1 MTGIFLRRLGSFV
14 LTLLIAS
21 LLIFACMDLLP
32 GNAAAILLGTAARPD
47 TIAALEQQ
55 LGLDQ
60 PAYIRYLSWVAGAF
74 TGDLGNSAS
83 YGVPVSGL
91 IAERLAVTLPLA
103 ALALLLAVAIGTPM
117 GVWAAARW
125 RKAPDRIASGFSQ
138 IGIAIPDFWFGLLL
152 ILTFSTSLQWFS
164 AGGFPGWQEPAS
176 ALKALVLPAAA
187 LALPQAAILTRVTRS
202 AVLDVASEDFIRTAQ
217 AKGLTESRIL
227 WRHAVR
233 NALVPIITII
243 GLQFSFLIAGAVLV
257 ENVFNLPGIG
267 RLAYQA
273 LSQRDLVVIRN
284 VAMFFAGLV
293 IVVNFLVDLSY
304 LWLDPRLR
312 ARR

>member
-1 MTGIFLRRLGSFV
+1 MPGILLRRLGSFA
-14 LTLLIAS
+14 LTLVIAS
-21 LLIFACMDLLP
+21 LLVFASMDLLP

-60 PAYIRYLSWVAGAF
+60 PAYVRYFTWVSGAF
-74 TGDLGNSAS
+74 TGDFGKSAS
-83 YGVPVSGL
+83 YGVPVGNL

-103 ALALLLAVAIGTPM
+103 ALALLIAVGIGVPL
-117 GVWAAARW
+117 GVAAAARW
-125 RKAPDRIASGFSQ
+125 RKAPDRIASGFAQ
-138 IGIAIPDFWFGLLL
+138 VGIAIPDFWFGLLL
-152 ILTFSTSLQWFS
+152 ILVFSTTLHWFS
-164 AGGFPGWQEPAS
+164 AGGFPGWQDPLL
-176 ALKALVLPAAA
+176 ALKSLLLPAIS

-202 AVLDVASEDFIRTAQ
+202 AVLDVSGEDFIRTAQ

-233 NALVPIITII
+233 NALVPIVTII

-257 ENVFNLPGIG
+257 ENVFSLPGIG
-267 RLAYQA
+267 RLAFQA
-273 LSQRDLVVIRN
+273 LSQRDLVVIRT

-312 ARR
+312 GRR

>member
-1 MTGIFLRRLGSFV
+1 MPAILLRRLGSFG
-14 LTLLIAS
+14 LTLFVTSLFVFAS
-21 LLIFACMDLLP
+21 MDLLP

-47 TIAALEQQ
+47 TIAALEAQ

-60 PAYIRYLSWVAGAF
+60 PGYIRYFNWISGAF
-74 TGDLGNSAS
+74 TGDLGQSAS
-83 YGVPVSGL
+83 YGVPVGGL
-91 IAERLAVTLPLA
+91 IAERLVVTLPLA
-103 ALALLLAVAIGTPM
+103 AMALVIAVAIGVPL
-117 GVWAAARW
+117 GVAAAARW
-125 RKAPDRIASGFSQ
+125 RQTPDRAVSLFAQ
-138 IGIAIPDFWFGLLL
+138 VGIAVPDFWFGLLL
-152 ILTFSTSLQWFS
+152 ILVFSTSLNWFS
-164 AGGFPGWQEPAS
+164 AGGFPGWFDPLA
-176 ALKALVLPAAA
+176 ALKSLLLPAIA

-202 AVLDVASEDFIRTAQ
+202 SVLDVSGEDFIRTAQ
-217 AKGLTESRIL
+217 AKGLGEGRIL

-233 NALVPIITII
+233 NALVPIVTII

-273 LSQRDLVVIRN
+273 LSQRDLVVIRS

-293 IVVNFLVDLSY
+293 ILVNFLVDLSY

-312 ARR
+312 GRR